1 MDQWQAIQGAAWGIV
16 VVLEDAASVIVN
28 ASYPGGGYRGT
39 EPLTTT
45 IWPGGNRSVS
55 VLAATTWNYPGDPA
69 LGQIAISLT
78 ADQTAVMFPG
88 EYQLLTELT
97 DVTTTV
103 PAYEAVLTVL
113 PGPVSFPP
121 PPTSDRIT
129 RQPVEAELVD
139 RNAALLLLL
148 GKSTMADGANPS
160 LGGAIAFGLN
170 CLGITPAIPG
180 LVTDADLAKLDPSQ
194 YFILCDLAG
203 YLLLRNCLNG
213 FAQPDQSS
221 PNGKR
226 NFNAMMRRFKT
237 QMDALEKQYASY
249 LNRYHAVLS
258 TGSIALAPAS
268 RSPASRGSWD
278 FNYRGSDF

>member
-129 RQPVEAELVD
+129 RQPLEAMLVD
-139 RNAALLLLL
+139 GNTALLKLA
-148 GKSTMADGANPS
+148 GKSMMADGKNSALTGPI
-160 LGGAIAFGLN
+160 GFGLD
-170 CLGITPAIPG
+170 CLGVTPAIPG
-180 LVTDADLAKLDPSQ
+180 IVTDDDLAKLDPKQ
-194 YFILCDLAG
+194 FFLLGKLAS
-203 YLLLRNCLNG
+203 YQLLENFLNN
-213 FAQPDQSS
+213 FAQPDQTTG
-221 PNGKR
+221 NTKLHLNDMTKR
-226 NFNAMMRRFKT
+226 FRL
-237 QMDALEKQYASY
+237 QLLDLQKQYASY
-249 LNRYHAVLS
+249 LGRYRSVLS
-258 TGSIALAPAS
+258 TGSISLAPPS
-268 RSPASRGSWD
+268 RDRWNDNRPGDD
-278 FNYRGSDF
+278 FRGSDF

>member
-1 MDQWQAIQGAAWGIV
+1 MDSWQAIQGTAWQIV
-16 VVLEDAASVIVN
+16 AVLEDAASVIIN

-45 IWPGGNRSVS
+45 IWPGGNRAASVM
-55 VLAATTWNYPGDPA
+55 AATTWSFPGDPA

-78 ADQTAVMFPG
+78 ADQTAALIIG
-88 EYQLLTELT
+88 EYQLLTILT
-97 DVTTTV
+97 DVTTPV
-103 PAYEAVLTVL
+103 PAYIATLNVL
-113 PGPVSFPP
+113 PGPGGLPP

-129 RQPVEAELVD
+129 RIPVEAELVD

-148 GKSTMADGANPS
+148 GKSTMADGNNPS
-160 LGGAIAFGLN
+160 LGSAIAFGLN
-170 CLGITPAIPG
+170 CLGVTTAIPG
-180 LVTDADLAKLDPSQ
+180 VVTDADLAKLDPSQ

-237 QMDALEKQYASY
+237 QMDAMEKQYASY
-249 LNRYHAVLS
+249 LGRYRSVLS
-258 TGSIALAPAS
+258 AGSIALGPDS

>member
-1 MDQWQAIQGAAWGIV
+1 MDNWQAIQGAAWGIV
-16 VVLEDAASVIVN
+16 ATLEDAAGVVIN
-28 ASYPGGGYRGT
+28 ASYPGGGYTGN
-39 EPLTTT
+39 EPLVTS

-55 VLAATTWNYPGDPA
+55 VLAATTWSFPGDPA
-69 LGQIAISLT
+69 LGLIAISLT

-103 PAYEAVLTVL
+103 PAYEAVLTVS
-113 PGPVSFPP
+113 PGPISFPP

-139 RNAALLLLL
+139 RYPALFELV
-148 GKSTMADGANPS
+148 GKSTMADGANRATTGPIGFALQL
-160 LGGAIAFGLN
+160 LGV
-170 CLGITPAIPG
+170 TPAIPG
-180 LVTDADLAKLDPSQ
+180 IVSDADLAKLDPSQ

-203 YLLLRNCLNG
+203 CFLLRNCLNG
-213 FAQPDQSS
+213 FAQPDQTTA
-221 PNGKR
+221 NTKLH
-226 NFNAMMRRFKT
+226 FNTMMRRFKS
-237 QMDALEKQYASY
+237 QLDALEKQYASY

>member
-1 MDQWQAIQGAAWGIV
+1 MDSWQAIQGTAWQIV
-16 VVLEDAASVIVN
+16 AVLEDAASVIIN

-39 EPLTTT
+39 EALATT
-45 IWPGGNRSVS
+45 IWPGGNRAASVM
-55 VLAATTWNYPGDPA
+55 AATTWSFPGDPA

-78 ADQTAVMFPG
+78 ADQTAALIIG
-88 EYQLLTELT
+88 EYQLLTILT
-97 DVTTTV
+97 DVTTPV
-103 PAYEAVLTVL
+103 PAYIATLNVL
-113 PGPVSFPP
+113 PGPGGLPP

-129 RQPVEAELVD
+129 RIPVEAELVD

-148 GKSTMADGANPS
+148 GKSTMADGKNPALTGPLGFS
-160 LGGAIAFGLN
+160 LQL
-170 CLGITPAIPG
+170 LGVTPAIPG
-180 LVTDADLAKLDPSQ
+180 VVTDADLAKLDPSQ

-249 LNRYHAVLS
+249 LGRYRSVLS
-258 TGSIALAPAS
+258 AGSIALAPPS
-268 RSPASRGSWD
+268 RDRWNDNRPVDD
-278 FNYRGSDF
+278 FRGSDY

>member
-1 MDQWQAIQGAAWGIV
+1 MQQWQAIQGAEWGIV
-16 VVLEDAASVIVN
+16 ATLEDAAGVVVD
-28 ASYPGGGYRGT
+28 ASYPGGGYTGN
-39 EPLTTT
+39 EPLVTS

-55 VLAATTWNYPGDPA
+55 VLAATTWSFPGDPA
-69 LGQIAISLT
+69 LGLIAISLT

-88 EYQLLTELT
+88 DYQLLTELT
-97 DVTTTV
+97 DVGRTV
-103 PAYEAVLTVL
+103 PAYEAQLEVL

-148 GKSTMADGANPS
+148 GKSTMADGSN
-160 LGGAIAFGLN
+160 GAMTGPIGFALQM
-170 CLGITPAIPG
+170 LGITPAIPG

-194 YFILCDLAG
+194 YFILCDLAS

-278 FNYRGSDF
+278 FNYRGNDF

>member
-1 MDQWQAIQGAAWGIV
+1 MDSWQAIQGTAWQIV
-16 VVLEDAASVIVN
+16 AVLEDAASVIIN

-39 EPLTTT
+39 EALATF
-45 IWPGGNRSVS
+45 IWPGGNRAASVM
-55 VLAATTWNYPGDPA
+55 AATTWSFPGDPA

-78 ADQTAVMFPG
+78 ADQTAALIIG
-88 EYQLLTELT
+88 EYQLLTILT
-97 DVTTTV
+97 DVTTPV
-103 PAYEAVLTVL
+103 PAYIATLNVL
-113 PGPVSFPP
+113 PGPGGLPP

-129 RQPVEAELVD
+129 RIPVEAELVD

-148 GKSTMADGANPS
+148 GKSTMADGNNPS
-160 LGGAIAFGLN
+160 LGSAIAFGLN
-170 CLGITPAIPG
+170 CLGVTTAIPG
-180 LVTDADLAKLDPSQ
+180 VVTDADLAKLDPSQ

-237 QMDALEKQYASY
+237 QMDAMEKQYASY
-249 LNRYHAVLS
+249 LGRYRSVLS
-258 TGSIALAPAS
+258 AGSIALAPAS
-268 RSPASRGSWD
+268 RDRWDYNRPGSD
-278 FNYRGSDF
+278 FRGSDF